1 LIFAA
6 VIMGGIGSVYG
17 AIVGGLVIGLASRLS
32 LIWLTGDLSS
42 FAEPVAFGL
51 MIFVLL
57 FRPEGIFGGVS
68 TA

>member
-1 LIFAA
+1 
-6 VIMGGIGSVYG
+6 MGGIGSVYG
-17 AIVGGLVIGLASRLS
+17 AIVGGLGIGLASRLS